1 LNLVRNGTKI
11 STKNGKNF
19 NFFILAIFVSYKTK
33 KRHHKD
39 LTLLFEKENTTLS
52 GMCQKFQRNLEK
64 MSILSILA
72 IFVSHKT
79 GKRHHRDSLLFKKEN
94 DILKSAHT
102 HLSRNNDFLASHI
115 VSDCF

>member
-1 LNLVRNGTKI
+1 
-11 STKNGKNF
+11 
-19 NFFILAIFVSYKTK
+19 VSYKTK